1 MNSISPVIDED
12 HVKYEQVIALDQ
24 PQYEPIIIVPYLDV
38 STDVQIK
45 AMSVRFRLTDEER
58 DQIAKGGDLILNEL
72 TFSDTFTPI
81 QLYVRMPGE
90 Y

>member
-24 PQYEPIIIVPYLDV
+24 SQYEPIIIVPYNDISTGV
-38 STDVQIK
+38 SIRG
-45 AMSVRFRLTDEER
+45 MSVRFRLTDEER
-58 DQIAKGGDLILNEL
+58 EQIVKGGDLILNEL
-72 TFSDTFTPI
+72 IFNDTFTPI
-81 QLYVRMPGE
+81 QLYIRMPGI